1 MRGRERALVACVVLA
16 VLVSTAG
23 VALVG
28 VGSVAA
34 QDDGN
39 ATATDEADDV
49 VVEVD
54 DQIRVTSYT
63 YDEENNTMTLGIEHT
78 KPDGETAHVNVNEV
92 PQVDTSGGGGSAT
105 GSGSFGIAQASV
117 EPGESIRLDVD
128 ADRNSDGE
136 VIVAILT
143 QRAVEQEL
151 GGQFVYDVDEPSL
164 GFFEG
169 SASWG
174 LVRLAGLGA
183 AVGVI
188 MIAIGI
194 AWHLIADTRDRA
206 EVEV

>member
-1 MRGRERALVACVVLA
+1 VRRRERALVACVIAA
-16 VLVSTAG
+16 VLVATAS
-23 VALVG
+23 VAVVG

-34 QDDGN
+34 QEDGN
-39 ATATDEADDV
+39 ATATNEPDDV

-63 YDEENNTMTLGIEHT
+63 YDDENETMTLGIEHT

-92 PQVDTSGGGGSAT
+92 PQVDTSGGGGAS

-128 ADRNSDGE
+128 ARRNSDGE

-151 GGQFVYDVDEPSL
+151 GGQFVYDAESPSL

-169 SASWG
+169 SATWG
-174 LVRLAGLGA
+174 LVRLGGLGA
-183 AVGVI
+183 AGGVI
-188 MIAIGI
+188 LIAIGI
-194 AWHLIADTRDRA
+194 AWHLVADTRDRA